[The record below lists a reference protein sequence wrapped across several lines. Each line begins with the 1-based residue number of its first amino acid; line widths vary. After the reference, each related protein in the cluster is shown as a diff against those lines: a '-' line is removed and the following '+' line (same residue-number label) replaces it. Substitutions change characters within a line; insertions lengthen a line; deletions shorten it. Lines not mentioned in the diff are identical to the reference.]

1 MKIHRPVQAERLFRP
16 ERTYAQITWGNF
28 TEVVGEFRSRIE
40 AWYLLPAKALAGNGD
55 FAFSVMALNCL
66 LIDALSQYRY
76 GAQQSPSEQQNNC
89 NKPLESSHFKF
100 EDFIIER
107 LQELAAPVAP
117 PIRTGRVKNGQP
129 VTLATL
135 PEVLYTGF
143 RCGILHEAHVALYGA
158 LSGQDKIASVEP
170 TGLCTYADT
179 GGDCPTVVVF
189 PQKLLTALDDAFAAY
204 LAELLNPD
212 AGFDALR
219 ARFKEKF
226 EDSFGVTIS
235 TQL

>member
-1 MKIHRPVQAERLFRP
+1 MKIHLPVQAARLFRP
-16 ERTYAQITWGNF
+16 DRTYAQIAWANF
-28 TEVVGEFRSRIE
+28 TEVIGEFRNRIE
-40 AWYLLPAKALAGNGD
+40 AWYLLPAKELSDNGA

-107 LQELAAPVAP
+107 LPALSVPIAP

-158 LSGQDKIASVEP
+158 LSGQEEIASVVP
-170 TGLCTYADT
+170 TGLCTYSDT

-189 PQKLLTALDDAFAAY
+189 PQKLLTALNDAFSAY

-212 AGFDALR
+212 PGFDALR
-219 ARFKEKF
+219 SRFKDKF